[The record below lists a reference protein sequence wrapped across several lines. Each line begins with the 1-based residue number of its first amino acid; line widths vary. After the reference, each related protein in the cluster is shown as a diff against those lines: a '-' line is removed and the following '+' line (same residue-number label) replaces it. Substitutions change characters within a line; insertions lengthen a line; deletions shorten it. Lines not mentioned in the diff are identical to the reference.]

1 MEGLPQRPLSD
12 LYHLLLT
19 ISWRRIIFLLVGTY
33 VVINGAFACLYLLD
47 TGGLENAEAGS
58 FSDAFFFSVQTMAT
72 IGYGKMVPKS
82 MFANSLVTIEALV
95 GMLST
100 AMATGLMFAKF
111 SRPTARIL
119 FSRNLVIADRD
130 GVPSLALRVANE
142 RGNQVVE
149 AQMRLVLLRTE
160 VTKEGERVRR
170 VQDLKLARPQTAV
183 FALSWT
189 AFHQITPDSPL
200 YGATPESLRA
210 SNTELLAAIVGIDES
225 FSQTV
230 HARHNYFDDEILWGA
245 RFVDIMTPGSDGKNH
260 IDYSRFHDTQPAPLS
275 TAATDRIAS

>member
-1 MEGLPQRPLSD
+1 MEGLPKRPLSD

-19 ISWRRIIFLLVGTY
+19 ISWARIIFLLVGTY
-33 VVINGAFACLYLLD
+33 IIINAGFACLYLLD
-47 TGGLENAEAGS
+47 AGGLENAEMGS

-72 IGYGKMVPKS
+72 IGYGKMVPRS

-100 AMATGLMFAKF
+100 AMATGLMFSKF

-160 VTKEGERVRR
+160 VTQEGERVRR
-170 VQDLKLARPQTAV
+170 VIDLKLARPQTAV

-189 AFHQITPDSPL
+189 AYHPITPDSPI
-200 YGATPESLRA
+200 YGETAESLKA
-210 SNTELLAAIVGIDES
+210 SHAEFLAAIVGIDES

-230 HARHNYFDDEILWGA
+230 HARHNYFDDELLWGA
-245 RFVDIMTPGSDGKNH
+245 RFVDIMAPGADGKNH
-260 IDYSRFHDTQPAPLS
+260 IDYTRFHDTQPATL
-275 TAATDRIAS
+275 TALASRKAS